1 MCVCVCVCLCVCV
14 CVCACARARS
24 CQELR
29 NSNTKES
36 NRKQGQKAL
45 NEYAIFQL
53 CAKTVNLVWDLQC
66 DFFPGGNDRQP
77 LCIFYVQTRL
87 ADSF

>member
-1 MCVCVCVCLCVCV
+1 MCVRACVRACVRV
-14 CVCACARARS
+14 CVCARALS
-24 CQELR
+24 CQELRMDNR

-45 NEYAIFQL
+45 NEYAIIQL

-66 DFFPGGNDRQP
+66 DFFPGGND
-77 LCIFYVQTRL
+77 
-87 ADSF
+87 